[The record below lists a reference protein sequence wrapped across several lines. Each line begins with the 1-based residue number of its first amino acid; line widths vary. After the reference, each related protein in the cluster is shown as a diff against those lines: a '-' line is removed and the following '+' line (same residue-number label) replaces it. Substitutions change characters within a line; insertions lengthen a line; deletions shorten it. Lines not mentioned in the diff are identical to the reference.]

1 MRLGRFLISA
11 GFSVTF
17 LASLPARQ
25 PAAAPPQA
33 ASRDPKA
40 ISIIQS
46 AVNAMGGANP
56 SDSSASGTVTI
67 TAGSETDSATIT
79 ILTRG
84 STQSVEQIATGNGT
98 QKTVYSNGLA
108 NDSNHIAAK
117 NSYSLELAASSQS
130 TVFPLPML
138 SAILSSPDSALLY
151 VGLENINDVAC
162 NHVQVWNTYASQPNL
177 QFLSPFSYREIWI
190 DAKTG
195 LPLKIAYSIRE
206 GTGAMPSTAAET
218 VYSNYQSVGGVLYP
232 FQVSRSLNGT
242 PWMTIS
248 IASVSFNA
256 GLTDSTFSI
265 F

>member
-1 MRLGRFLISA
+1 MRVARLVTAF
-11 GFSVTF
+11 GFCLSYLVPCF
-17 LASLPARQ
+17 SQQ
-25 PAAAPPQA
+25 PAAASPQA
-33 ASRDPKA
+33 VSRDPKA

-56 SDSSASGTVTI
+56 NDSSASGTVTI
-67 TAGSETDSATIT
+67 TAGSETDSGTIT

-162 NHVQVWNTYASQPNL
+162 NHVQVWNTYASQPDL
-177 QFLSPFSYREIWI
+177 QFLSPFTYREIWI

-195 LPLKIAYSIRE
+195 LPMKIAYSIRD
-206 GTGAMPSTAAET
+206 GSGAVPSTAAET
-218 VYSNYQSVGGVLYP
+218 VYSNYQKVGGVLYP

-242 PWMTIS
+242 SWMTIS
-248 IASVSFNA
+248 ITNVAFNT
-256 GLTDSTFSI
+256 GVTDSTFSI

>member
-1 MRLGRFLISA
+1 MRVARLIVPLGFCSLFLSPCVA
-11 GFSVTF
+11 QQPV
-17 LASLPARQ
+17 APPP
-25 PAAAPPQA
+25 PAAL
-33 ASRDPKA
+33 RDPKA
-40 ISIIQS
+40 LSIIQS
-46 AVNAMGGANP
+46 AVNAMGAANP

-67 TAGSETDSATIT
+67 TAGSATDSGTIT

-84 STQSVEQIATGNGT
+84 SAQSAEQIATGNGT

-108 NDSNHIAAK
+108 NDSSQMAAK

-130 TVFPLPML
+130 TAFPLPLL
-138 SAILSSPDSALLY
+138 SVLLSSPDSALQY
-151 VGLENINDVAC
+151 VGLENIGDVAC
-162 NHVQVWNTYASQPNL
+162 HHIQVWNTYASQPDL

-195 LPLKIAYSIRE
+195 LPLKIAYSMRD
-206 GTGAMPSTAAET
+206 GSGATPSTAAET
-218 VYSNYQSVGGVLYP
+218 VYSNYQNVGGVLYP
-232 FQVSRSLNGT
+232 FQISRSLNGT

-248 IASVSFNA
+248 ITSVSFNA